1 MSVLSYK
8 NSTCTTRGG
17 INQTWLARCQLMTYN
32 SFKYSDFNAH
42 VISTRTL
49 KFWFDRYF
57 TQFYVKNLN
66 APYQVAFAAPIGKEQ
81 SRISFKS
88 GMKKKKWSWQFQT
101 HIYP

>member
-1 MSVLSYK
+1 
-8 NSTCTTRGG
+8 
-17 INQTWLARCQLMTYN
+17 MTYN

-81 SRISFKS
+81 SEVDNFRHTYILS
-88 GMKKKKWSWQFQT
+88 KKNTQT
-101 HIYP
+101 QRFI